1 MSDDFSDLPRTL
13 DAVWS
18 RLEAAARDR
27 HGPARYMALATRGLR
42 EGAEARMVIL
52 RRADRASS
60 SLVVHTHALS
70 HKIAELAA
78 APAATLLLWDA
89 AHGFQARIKVHARA
103 EPGSDADWARVP
115 DAGRA
120 RNYGTVPPAM
130 PLPAPEAIAGARP
143 DRAAFT
149 RILARIEQI
158 ETLHLGP
165 DLVRRARFSRGTDF
179 EGQWIAP

>member
-1 MSDDFSDLPRTL
+1 MSDDFSTLPRTL

-18 RLEAAARDR
+18 RLEGAARDR
-27 HGPARYMALATRGLR
+27 RGPARYMALATRGLR

-115 DAGRA
+115 DAGRTM
-120 RNYGTVPPAM
+120 NYGTVPPAM
-130 PLPAPEAIAGARP
+130 PLPAPEAVEAARA
-143 DRAAFT
+143 DRSAFT
-149 RILARIEQI
+149 RIVARIDQI

-165 DLVRRARFSRGTDF
+165 DLVRRARFSRSGDF